1 MYQQARYLGHIVIV
15 FRHNVRRHTHPTE
28 CSVRTTKVRGWKIVD
43 RAVCINKETVSTAMM
58 MTMLVITSEMCQL
71 LLLLVVVMVVIH
83 AVYMMKV
90 EHAQRGT

>member
-1 MYQQARYLGHIVIV
+1 
-15 FRHNVRRHTHPTE
+15 
-28 CSVRTTKVRGWKIVD
+28 VRGWKIVD

-58 MTMLVITSEMCQL
+58 MTMLMITSAMCQL